1 MSNVI
6 VTGSTSNGIQIGS
19 GIAAATR
26 DVELANSSFTTTL
39 AISGFGGIGA
49 DLSGSTNVS
58 IHDTTFSNFGYVCV
72 AAGITEAGTL
82 NLSRNKCSGNNTG
95 NKAGVAFVLA
105 NTGFSHITLDHNT
118 VTNGSHPLP
127 DLAVFGGSGD
137 PATVEII
144 GNTGDVSAVAN
155 PTAHLSASQ

>member
-1 MSNVI
+1 
-6 VTGSTSNGIQIGS
+6 
-19 GIAAATR
+19 
-26 DVELANSSFTTTL
+26 VELANSSFTTTL

-58 IHDTTFSNFGYVCV
+58 IHDTTFSNFGDLCV

-82 NLSRNKCSGNNTG
+82 NLSHNKCAGNNTG
-95 NKAGVAFVLA
+95 VAFLLA

-118 VTNGSHPLP
+118 VTNGSHPLSN
-127 DLAVFGGSGD
+127 LAVFGGSGD

-155 PTAHLSASQ
+155 PTIQLSVSQ